1 MLRQLGL
8 SISITI
14 IVSREPFIIAF
25 IFLWRD
31 RHHTITHFTPKTVKP
46 KNFSLVFSKIT
57 RFYRKGL
64 FMIYFKT
71 NAVFNNTLSQPK
83 ETYTLLGKSDI
94 PPFYTYSDPLAPPN
108 MADGLLPRAKGYSHI
123 SHIIP
128 KTFDYITY
136 PNNGW
141 AWIYNS
147 DCQNVNLPLPCQ
159 WDILAENNSNGIKA
173 LTHFIKYI
181 GQYNDS
187 TMVELPEQIEIFAMF
202 NYNNTDYSL
211 YILATYDSTRKQS
224 IAHYLYVAPFD
235 ASSPRLTTNN
245 IQQPN
250 SINIFEYVSN
260 MIDSIQQTYRTKVR
274 IFNAN
279 ISDNLTLQPV

>member
-1 MLRQLGL
+1 MTY
-8 SISITI
+8 I
-14 IVSREPFIIAF
+14 
-25 IFLWRD
+25 
-31 RHHTITHFTPKTVKP
+31 
-46 KNFSLVFSKIT
+46 
-57 RFYRKGL
+57 
-64 FMIYFKT
+64 KT
-71 NAVFNNTLSQPK
+71 NAVFNNTHSQTN

-94 PPFYTYSDPLAPPN
+94 PPFYTYSDPFAPPN
-108 MADGLLPRAKGYSHI
+108 MADGLLPRANGYSHI
-123 SHIIP
+123 SHILP
-128 KTFDYITY
+128 NTFNYITY

-147 DCQNVNLPLPCQ
+147 SCQNINLPPPCH
-159 WDILAENNSNGIKA
+159 WDILAENNSNGVKA
-173 LTHFIKYI
+173 LAHFIKHI
-181 GQYNDS
+181 GQYNGS
-187 TMVELPEQIEIFAMF
+187 TAVELPEQIEIYAMF

-224 IAHYLYVAPFD
+224 IAHHLYAAPFD